1 LATLHENGTEYH
13 TTKPSNFIS
22 KKENALILF
31 IEPISRNIGIYVPAY
46 PLPIMEL
53 ASFVKHN
60 LPEAEMAIISMPVDY
75 GVPVSREGR
84 EQVYR
89 EFLEDLSKIKPRGV
103 GISCTAIA
111 QAEEA
116 LHLSELIKGYDPDI
130 FVFWGGYFPT
140 LYYEEVFSKTPAVDL
155 IVIGEGE
162 APALAIVELL
172 EKGKDPKSENIP
184 NLAWKKDGQIHLT
197 GKGKRFDLNE
207 KAFLNLELLRYPRG
221 YDILP
226 YAFSR
231 GCPYHCNFCMEEFIR
246 PIRKEVPSKI
256 IQSDLSNLSQQ
267 INAHTLMV
275 SDALFK
281 SFNLFPYLR
290 SLGMKVNFETRCDVL
305 DPSIIPG
312 IADVCGVLAL
322 GFESASYDTLRR
334 MNKIKN
340 KDHYNHYIANT
351 IAIFKEAARN
361 EVPIMV
367 FFISGYPGDTE
378 KNLEESLVFA
388 EELSKHSGPGGHVF
402 KIGECRVY
410 PKTKIYDFAL
420 SAPDVVFDDDGV
432 FGQNVVRKPSKNLDF
447 EAILANMSDI
457 FNLSNN
463 TPKLRKTLLN
473 MMPFFRLP
481 AYALTDDMI
490 PDTCFCDGN
499 RGVFNVQVE
508 SLSTFR
514 ELMPVLTQKYKEEM
528 SGQRSTRTLP
538 F

>member
-1 LATLHENGTEYH
+1 
-13 TTKPSNFIS
+13 
-22 KKENALILF
+22 
-31 IEPISRNIGIYVPAY
+31 
-46 PLPIMEL
+46 MEL
-53 ASFVKHN
+53 ASFVKDN
-60 LPEAEMAIISMPVDY
+60 LHEAEIGIIAMPVDH
-75 GVPVSREGR
+75 GIPVTRRGR

-89 EFLEDLSKIKPRGV
+89 KFLEDLATVKPRGV

-116 LHLSELIKGYDPDI
+116 VHLSELIKAYDPDI
-130 FVFWGGYFPT
+130 FVFWRGYFPT
-140 LYYEEVFSKTPAVDL
+140 LYYEEVFSKTSAVDL

-162 APALAIVELL
+162 APALSIIKLL
-172 EKGKDPKSENIP
+172 EKGKDPRNEDIP
-184 NLAWKKDGQIHLT
+184 NLAWKKEKHIHLS
-197 GKGKRFDLNE
+197 GKGERFDLKR
-207 KAFLNLELLRYPRG
+207 KALLNLELLSYPKA

-231 GCPYHCNFCMEEFIR
+231 GCPYHCHFCMEEFIR
-246 PIRKEVPSKI
+246 PVRKEVPSEI
-256 IQSDLSNLSQQ
+256 IQRDLSDLSKK

-305 DPSIIPG
+305 EPSILPE

-334 MNKIKN
+334 MNKIRD
-340 KDHYNHYIANT
+340 KDHYDHYIANT
-351 IAIFKEAARN
+351 IAIFKEAVRS
-361 EVPIMV
+361 EIPIMV
-367 FFISGYPGDTE
+367 FFISGYPGDRE
-378 KNLEESLVFA
+378 KDLEESLIFA
-388 EELSKHSGPGGHVF
+388 EELSKHTGPGGHVF
-402 KIGECRVY
+402 KIGECRAY
-410 PKTKIYDFAL
+410 PKTKIYDFARSL
-420 SAPDVVFDDDGV
+420 PDVVFDDDGV

-447 EAILANMSDI
+447 EAILGNMSDI

-463 TPKLRKTLLN
+463 TPKLQKTLLN
-473 MMPFFRLP
+473 MMPFFRMP
-481 AYALTDDMI
+481 AHALTDDMI
-490 PDTCFCDGN
+490 PDECFSDGD
-499 RGVFNVQVE
+499 RGVFNVQVK

-514 ELMPVLTQKYKEEM
+514 KLMPRLTDKYKEEM